1 MWLKVTVQE
10 EAFDLQHEEQQL
22 LQQAGDAGA
31 LVAFQGMVRAHDQQH
46 PLAALH
52 LEHYPG
58 MTETD
63 IERIAHQAAER
74 WPVSACR
81 VIHRVGRLTP
91 GAGIVLVLVASAH
104 RRAAFAACEY
114 LMDFLKTEAPFWKR
128 EEFADGS
135 HSWVA
140 AKSSDDAARER
151 WQA

>member
-1 MWLKVTVQE
+1 
-10 EAFDLQHEEQQL
+10 
-22 LQQAGDAGA
+22 
-31 LVAFQGMVRAHDQQH
+31 
-46 PLAALH
+46 
-52 LEHYPG
+52 
-58 MTETD
+58 MTEGE
-63 IERIAHQAAER
+63 IERIAQQAAER

-91 GAGIVLVLVASAH
+91 GEGIVLVLVASAH